1 MASRRK
7 TILAIALILLLLLS
21 LGGAYFI
28 LNNIQN
34 PYVQQALNYLTV
46 SNVRQIYYP
55 WITPITI
62 DITISQTPD
71 NWYDE
76 IFDIPDDLPNMIVE
90 IPPIEMFDYGL
101 IDPNMIVLIVH
112 PDNTTYP
119 TRYWRLEAYDNYNM
133 DWNKTLTGS
142 YSYSP
147 IYYVPSS
154 PAQLYTVY
162 MNFTHSASQSTMI
175 PALFANYTIVDAGGY
190 SIQTLQGDLNYFNL
204 SMDEYNSTFL
214 NGDYTRSG
222 LSTLNYTVA
231 GYPFD
236 LNAINNTAGYPGQGP
251 SYISNIYTQVPSYLR
266 ANTTF
271 MNFVNSID
279 DSGTVFQTAMNVL
292 SRLTGGEY
300 TYNISILLNGGGP
313 AQGEDPVIWF
323 LQNKQGI
330 CVHFAS
336 TFVMALRELGISARL
351 VVGFVG
357 GEITVDPQLGLVH
370 IIRAIHA
377 HAWAEVWVPR
387 SDWSGGEWVQFDP
400 TPGPAQN
407 GTNSD
412 PNVQSAYQLILNA
425 SPLIVPR
432 DTLITINATLTDAT
446 SGNPVSGANVSFYI
460 FDPITMNRIFIGNDT
475 TDANGLAQNSTTLN
489 TSFRVGPIIF
499 LAEAFNQT
507 IFPSIPIATNYTSIL
522 LTGTSQITNMTANAT
537 AWVGNNHNLV
547 RNEGGVIIEGRLI
560 DPICTND
567 SIIGIPNV
575 NIEVYHNGTLFPVA
589 SGLTDN
595 NGNFRIYCPGYSLDT
610 IDYIFSA
617 NYSGFYLGFQITPPT
632 STSDSNGIHVY
643 VRPTLSVWANP
654 YTLRQNDTTNIT
666 AHLEYDNGTAIQGF
680 QVSIYWDNRTVSGT
694 ITHLF
699 SGNTNLSGNVSYT
712 NRAWEREG
720 AVQVFANCST
730 QNRILGVESSRAN
743 IYIYD
748 QGLIMIDY
756 APDEAAIGT
765 SITVSGRVIGGASNL
780 ESYAITISFTGNST
794 TLSYPAT
801 TDGSGDFSRNIYVS
815 SDFIPNYYVINATS
829 NDQFFNA
836 SSTSR
841 IIKIYVGTVIGSSGF
856 GSQSLSDGWLAKQ
869 SVESRS
875 VQPNESAYI
884 TGVLRD
890 ALGNPIPGQTVYV
903 YYGSTPLNSSITMGN
918 GAFNI
923 TLNSSALSFL
933 PVNVLSQLNITYL
946 GDEFHTGSWRITEL
960 HVFSYAR
967 LIFQSPSIGT
977 IGSNYHIR
985 CTTVD
990 SNGNPIM
997 GRTIDIRWNS
1007 TDLVSQ
1013 NTSGGGTISY
1023 VYFIDPAYNTEGN
1036 VTVVLTLDTGAS
1048 NSANVYIRQSS
1059 GFGGLAIMMLYA
1071 LQMGSEAPWLLVI
1084 IVLAVIGVI
1093 FIICLARKMGPKEE
1107 AKAVTPLD
1115 LKVRLS
1121 ELKDLVDAGKFNDA
1135 VKYLYTMFTDTV
1147 TQYSGL
1153 TRAPNET
1160 TREFAVMVIKKE
1172 GLNPQLVNGLTQLFE
1187 RARYSNETMDKEDYN
1202 KAAKI
1207 FAELYS
1213 LISGGSLK
1221 LA

>member
-7 TILAIALILLLLLS
+7 TILATALILLLLLS

-46 SNVRQIYYP
+46 SNIRQIYYP

-62 DITISQTPD
+62 NVNNPSD
-71 NWYDE
+71 WYDDMFN
-76 IFDIPDDLPNMIVE
+76 ITLPNMTIDF
-90 IPPIEMFDYGL
+90 PPIDMFDSGL
-101 IDPNMIVLIVH
+101 IDPNMVVLVVH
-112 PDNTTYP
+112 PEDPSSP
-119 TRYWRLEAYDNYNM
+119 TRYWRLEAYDNYNI
-133 DWNKTLTGS
+133 DWSKTLSGTYPHNPVDPRPGS
-142 YSYSP
+142 GD
-147 IYYVPSS
+147 I
-154 PAQLYTVY
+154 YTVY
-162 MNFTHSASQSTMI
+162 MNASHADTSSDLL
-175 PALFANYTIVDAGGY
+175 PALFANYTIIHESIANGY
-190 SIQTLQGDLNYFNL
+190 RITTLQGDLTSF
-204 SMDEYNSTFL
+204 DIERDDYNSIIL
-214 NGDYTRSG
+214 NGDYKGSG
-222 LSTLNYTVA
+222 LSTLNYTVTGFPFNLGVIQSNA
-231 GYPFD
+231 GYPWQ
-236 LNAINNTAGYPGQGP
+236 TPP
-251 SYISNIYTQVPSYLR
+251 YISNIYTQVPSYLP
-266 ANTTF
+266 ANSTF

-279 DSGTVFQTAMNVL
+279 NSSTVFDTAMSAL
-292 SRLTGGEY
+292 SRLTGGNY
-300 TYNISILLNGGGP
+300 TYNINILLNGGGP
-313 AQGEDPVIWF
+313 PQGEDPVLWF
-323 LQNKQGI
+323 LEGKQGI

-336 TFVMALRELGISARL
+336 AFAMALRELGISARL

-370 IIRAIHA
+370 IIKAIHA
-377 HAWAEVWVPR
+377 HAWAEVWVPTT
-387 SDWSGGEWVQFDP
+387 SGGGEWVQFDP
-400 TPGPAQN
+400 TPGPGQN
-407 GTNSD
+407 GTNPD
-412 PNVQSAYQLILNA
+412 PNVQGAYRLELNA
-425 SPLIVPR
+425 TPPIVSR
-432 DTLITINATLTDAT
+432 GNQVTIDALLTNAT
-446 SGNPVSGANVSFYI
+446 SGAPVSGANVSFYI
-460 FDPITMNRIFIGNDT
+460 FNPVTMGRTFLGNDT
-475 TDANGLAQNSTTLN
+475 TDINGSAQRNVIPDD
-489 TSFRVGPIIF
+489 SFRVGPLLF
-499 LAEAFNQT
+499 LAEAYNQT
-507 IFPSIPIATNYTSIL
+507 ISPNIPIATNYTGVL
-522 LTGTSQITNMTANAT
+522 LTGNSKIIDMSATSTAPFLGSNY
-537 AWVGNNHNLV
+537 NLI
-547 RNEGGVIIEGRLI
+547 RNQENVLVQGRLI
-560 DPICTND
+560 DPNCTND

-575 NIEVYHNGTLFPVA
+575 NIEVYHNGSSSPVA

-654 YTLRQNDTTNIT
+654 YTLRKNDTTNIT

-699 SGNTNLSGNVSYT
+699 SGNTNLSGNVFYT

-720 AVQVFANCST
+720 VVQVFANCST

-765 SITVSGRVIGGASNL
+765 SITVSGRVLGGDGNL
-780 ESYAITISFTGNST
+780 KPYAGITIIFTGNNK

-801 TDGSGDFSRNIYVS
+801 TDGSVYFSRNIYVS

-829 NDQFFNA
+829 KDQFFNA

-875 VQPNESAYI
+875 VQPSESAYI
-884 TGVLRD
+884 TGVLWD
-890 ALGNPIPGQTVYV
+890 ALGYPIPGQTVYV
-903 YYGSTPLNSSITMGN
+903 YYGSTPLNSNITMEN
-918 GAFNI
+918 GEFNI
-923 TLNSSALSFL
+923 TLNSSALSIL